1 MYKLGSK
8 WLLVTRD
15 EIKKFK
21 DKVTNRPCN
30 DEIRYYKRISELK
43 DVVRDQDHELYVQK
57 QKISELEKLL
67 KAKQTSTT
75 NETNTKSIRIERGSE
90 YSVCSD
96 YPSREEVTK
105 QIQEEVGSAVEIRNL
120 KDKLAMAKVKYDKL
134 LAEKEETTGRLQRLA
149 KLYEKLISERD
160 KLSEEL
166 EEIRSRLKDYHDD
179 IEYSTLKSKYDNL
192 MDENVQ
198 LMDKN
203 VQLIDENTQLK
214 RQMKNYELGN
224 TLTDNT
230 EALVEAKLIIDAL
243 QKENATL
250 KSQLSDYEAHRCHCD
265 NSNNEEYIML
275 KEKYDKILRDNVLL
289 IAEEGKRAQD
299 KKDNEEKHNIY
310 RDRMN
315 RVVNES
321 LAKARY
327 FAGLTDYLD
336 DAMDLLSKIGVHTV
350 SHTNVSTDKTTN
362 KYFITLYGTKYQ
374 TSMKLHQVTSQFVEK
389 AKSLEKEVSAYRN
402 ADLEET
408 MNEDEE

>member
-1 MYKLGSK
+1 MYRIGSK
-8 WLLVTRD
+8 WLLVSLK
-15 EIKKFK
+15 EMKEFK
-21 DKVTNRPCN
+21 NRVINRPCN
-30 DEIRYYKRISELK
+30 DEISYHKRITELK
-43 DVVRDQDHELYVQK
+43 DVVKDQDHELYVQK

-67 KAKQTSTT
+67 KAKQTSTVNKT
-75 NETNTKSIRIERGSE
+75 NPETIGIKRGSYAV
-90 YSVCSD
+90 YSN
-96 YPSREEVTK
+96 YPSREEVSK

-134 LAEKEETTGRLQRLA
+134 LADKEETTGRLQRLA

-166 EEIRSRLKDYHDD
+166 KEIRSKLKDYHDD
-179 IEYSTLKSKYDNL
+179 IEYSTLKSKYDLL
-192 MDENVQ
+192 MDENAQ
-198 LMDKN
+198 LN
-203 VQLIDENTQLK
+203 QLK
-214 RQMKNYELGN
+214 RS
-224 TLTDNT
+224 LTYDTNPDDNT

-243 QKENATL
+243 QRENALL
-250 KSQLSDYEAHRCHCD
+250 KSQISDYEAHKCHCD
-265 NSNNEEYIML
+265 NITNEEYTML

-289 IAEEGKRAQD
+289 MAEEGKREQD
-299 KKDNEEKHNIY
+299 KKDNEDKYNIY

-321 LAKARY
+321 LAKSKY
-327 FAGLTDYLD
+327 FAGLADYLN

-350 SHTNVSTDKTTN
+350 SHTNVSTDKSTN
-362 KYFITLYGTKYQ
+362 RYFITLYGTKYQ

-408 MNEDEE
+408 MSEDEE